1 MTAKTKLV
9 VGIAGGT
16 GSGKTTVA
24 RNIVRNLPKGACALL
39 EHDGY
44 YCNFDHLDVEARAA
58 INFDHPRSLDTDL
71 LIEHIQAL
79 RAGRAIDKPI
89 YDYVTHTRS
98 AESFRIEPVPVV
110 VVEGILIFTD
120 AKLRDQFDICIFVD
134 TDADMR
140 VLRRLQRDIAERGR
154 NIESVIKQY
163 YSTVRPMH
171 LEFVE
176 PSKRWADIIIPEGG
190 HNAIALDLVIEK
202 LRRFLDGS

>member
-1 MTAKTKLV
+1 MAAEVKLV

-24 RNIVRNLPKGACALL
+24 RNIVRTLPLGSCVLL

-44 YCNFDHLDVEARAA
+44 YRDFSKLPMEERAR
-58 INFDHPRSLDTDL
+58 INFDHPESLETEL
-71 LIEHIQAL
+71 LMEHIQRL
-79 RAGRAIDKPI
+79 RRGESIEKPI

-98 AESFRIEPVPVV
+98 SESVHIDPVPVV

-120 AKLRDQFDICIFVD
+120 AELRKQFDIRIFVD

-140 VLRRLQRDIAERGR
+140 VLRRLQRDMAERGR
-154 NIESVIKQY
+154 TFDAVISQY
-163 YSTVRPMH
+163 YATVRPMH
-171 LEFVE
+171 LKFVE

-190 HNAIALDLVIEK
+190 HNEIALDLVLEK
-202 LRRFLDGS
+202 LRKIVGS